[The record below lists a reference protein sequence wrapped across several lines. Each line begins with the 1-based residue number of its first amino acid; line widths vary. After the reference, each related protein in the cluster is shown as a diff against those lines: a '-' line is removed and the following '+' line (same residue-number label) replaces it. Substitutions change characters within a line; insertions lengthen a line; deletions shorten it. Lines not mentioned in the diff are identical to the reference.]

1 MVGREEIEM
10 EVFVPEVNPETYI
23 LMLALPPP
31 PSLTLGRVYATKSY
45 CEDTTSLRPNL
56 EEGGNGGR
64 GGRRIRKQ
72 KHINKNSY
80 QL

>member
-31 PSLTLGRVYATKSY
+31 PSLTLGRENAIKSY

-56 EEGGNGGR
+56 EEGGKGEGGD
-64 GGRRIRKQ
+64 GVFG
-72 KHINKNSY
+72 NKNT
-80 QL
+80 